1 MSPKA
6 QKLLHFCAPDPA
18 LHAGEDTMEA
28 EYLRLLA
35 VVLTL
40 VKIKEKKKKSFSCR
54 KIGKK

>member
-40 VKIKEKKKKSFSCR
+40 VKIKEKKKKAFHVV
-54 KIGKK
+54 K